1 MDCSVLMIAEQNALF
16 RILFASMEKQSSAP
30 LSGRRA
36 QAARNDMRILEA
48 AREVFVADPAAPISA
63 VAERAGVGISA
74 LYRRYASKEELLR
87 KLSADGLERYIAAAE
102 AALADPGDAWSVF
115 AEFMRR
121 IVDADTHSLTL
132 ALAGAF
138 HPTEELHRRSEW
150 AEQLNVQLLERAQQ
164 AGAVRPDL
172 AVDDLSFLF
181 EQLASVRVADEQRT
195 RQLRHRYLALLLDA
209 LQSSSG
215 ATLPGP
221 APSWE
226 ELRQRWQHAP

>member
-16 RILFASMEKQSSAP
+16 RILFASMENQSSAP

-36 QAARNDMRILEA
+36 QAARNDKRILEA

-102 AALADPGDAWSVF
+102 AALADPDDAWSVF

-132 ALAGAF
+132 RLAGTF
-138 HPTEELHRRSEW
+138 DPTEELHRRSER

-195 RQLRHRYLALLLDA
+195 RELRHRYLALLLDA
-209 LQSSSG
+209 LHSPSS

-226 ELRQRWQHAP
+226 EIRRRWQRAP